1 MLKSNTVID
10 SNFKTK
16 QFYFMFFQTLVA
28 ETLVL
33 AKTHGYVEKI
43 EDELEQELARDI
55 RPPPA
60 ERLNRFVLFKAHCLA
75 YPHRKYRGAQMHS
88 FEN

>member
-1 MLKSNTVID
+1 
-10 SNFKTK
+10 
-16 QFYFMFFQTLVA
+16 MFFQTLVA

-75 YPHRKYRGAQMHS
+75 YPSSSVQMHA
-88 FEN
+88 FVLILNGIKKITIFRPNV